1 MGKKPKSP
9 SSESCHRLFKSSCLL
24 RRALPGTGK
33 VTTRSALARAA
44 ARLVRTKGLSEQG
57 KGKKGSFQLDR
68 ETAALAG
75 VRDFSEDAGRKTTM
89 DFGRFLRRV
98 GRRHLIPLK
107 EAELELIRKKAEEDA
122 DGAEGNEMKES
133 GGGFSVTEEGVVV
146 RKGQTAE
153 EEGPA
158 DQEAD
163 PEDAEAPPASKRRR
177 RRNRLPRR
185 SLPPLRQMEV
195 AGGPVGAGGAGG
207 GSGSGGV
214 FSVLGLPSPV
224 EAVRSNFQCVIQ

>member
-57 KGKKGSFQLDR
+57 KGKGSFQLDR

-75 VRDFSEDAGRKTTM
+75 VRDFSEDAGKKTM

-107 EAELELIRKKAEEDA
+107 EAELELIRKKVKEDA
-122 DGAEGNEMKES
+122 DGDEGNEKKES
-133 GGGFSVTEEGVVV
+133 GGGFSVTEDGIVV
-146 RKGQTAE
+146 RKGQTTE

-163 PEDAEAPPASKRRR
+163 PEDVEAPPASKRRR

-185 SLPPLRQMEV
+185 SLPPIRQMEV
-195 AGGPVGAGGAGG
+195 AEPVGGGGAGG
-207 GSGSGGV
+207 GSGLGGV

-224 EAVRSNFQCVIQ
+224 DAVRSNFQCVIQ